1 MDKQSFEYRT
11 GQTQPAKS
19 SRGIIAFLLICVI
32 FLGGLVSVLGM
43 MNIHLLGKL
52 NAGDTD
58 SPVSFAAGDT
68 APTVGDSLSLT
79 VEGFRLQELPTLYQE
94 LYDLPAGLYVVD
106 APENGPVLPGD
117 VLVAFDGVAV
127 TTLEELNGLY
137 AQKRAGD
144 RLWFSFHREGE
155 AFSFST
161 FFGN

>member
-1 MDKQSFEYRT
+1 MDKQDFEYRT

-32 FLGGLVSVLGM
+32 VLGGLVSVLGM

-106 APENGPVLPGD
+106 APEESPVKPGD
-117 VLVAFDGVAV
+117 VLLTFAGTPVSSLSLLHSLYNSH
-127 TTLEELNGLY
+127 TPEEQLVLT
-137 AQKRAGD
+137 
-144 RLWFSFHREGE
+144 FHREGQT
-155 AFSFST
+155 FSHT
-161 FFGN
+161 ITLGK